1 MRRLSFILVLC
12 LVLGLAG
19 CGASGLAT
27 VVTTDDVPTTAEI
40 EQRGLLLS
48 SDTLPGGLAELTAM
62 ACEDGTACPAGSDA
76 SGKPVLGL
84 LSAAGEFTAAE
95 LPADVEKVCAVS
107 LLGGEAKA
115 VAEEAAGLCLLS
127 FSAGGETEC
136 AELSA
141 ELTGKLGE
149 VLGCAETG
157 GALYVLGGER
167 IVKLDAADGELE
179 SEALLPGEGY
189 PRSILACGG
198 EVYVLMDEYA
208 AGGTVYDFDA
218 QTLEAEPLDLGELY
232 PRALGK
238 DAGGALCVGV
248 RDGEREYVMAADG
261 GGKELLDWSRPG
273 ILVPEY
279 SLLFEDKGGGWLLF
293 YGGMAGLDR
302 ISRMSDDSRVEL
314 TLLSNFPTSELYA
327 LVNDFNTGN
336 TSSKLNVEYLPEDYD
351 PARLSEYIAGADVL
365 AFASADELFCLD
377 GAELEDLLGYLD
389 ADGEYSRGTLV
400 PELMEA
406 MLVDG
411 RLTWLPYAF
420 TIYSFTISSPE
431 PVEPGLSLADAEA
444 LAEAQTLPLF
454 PPWMTQDV
462 LWGWLGAFSAALY
475 IDEENASCSFDGGDY
490 AKLLELC
497 AAAPFET
504 PSGVSGQTPSLLGLA
519 PLQNLGVYANVCD
532 TYGAVKTYVGLP
544 DGSDRGHMFS
554 PVLSFAIPALSTHKA
569 EAWDFL
575 RSCLGKEQQ
584 LMSEFA
590 LPASAP
596 VLESQLGQL
605 LGEGMEFQGLV
616 LTLSEA
622 DAERF
627 HEILEHASGV
637 EHKLPEA
644 ERIMSEAAAACFAG
658 EITAAEAAENT
669 QRRVSEYLAGQN

>member
-1 MRRLSFILVLC
+1 MRRLSFILVFC
-12 LVLGLAG
+12 LVLGLTG
-19 CGASGLAT
+19 CGASGSAT
-27 VVTTDDVPTTAEI
+27 VPTTNNVPTTEEV

-48 SDTLPGGLAELTAM
+48 SDALPGGLSELTAM
-62 ACEDGTACPAGSDA
+62 AWEDGTACLAGSDA
-76 SGKPVLGL
+76 SGRPVLGL
-84 LSAAGEFTAAE
+84 LSAAGEFTTSE

-107 LLGGEAKA
+107 LLGGEVKA
-115 VAEEAAGLCLLS
+115 VAETAAGLCLLS
-127 FSAGGETEC
+127 FSAGGEAESM
-136 AELSA
+136 ELSA

-149 VLGCAETG
+149 VLGCTETG
-157 GALYVLGGER
+157 SALYVLSGER
-167 IVKLDAADGELE
+167 IVKLDAEGGIEC
-179 SEALLPGEGY
+179 EALLPGEGY

-248 RDGEREYVMAADG
+248 RDGESEYVMAADG

-302 ISRMSDDSRVEL
+302 ISRMSDDNRVEL
-314 TLLSNFPTSELYA
+314 TLLSNFPTSELYS

-336 TSSKLNVEYLPEDYD
+336 TASKLNVEYLPEGYD

-365 AFASADELFCLD
+365 AFASTDELFSLD

-389 ADGEYSRGTLV
+389 ADGEYNRGTLV

-420 TIYSFTISSPE
+420 TIYSFTIASAE

-454 PPWMTQDV
+454 PPWMTQGL
-462 LWGWLGAFSAALY
+462 LWDWLGAFSVALY

-497 AAAPFET
+497 ASAPLET
-504 PSGVSGQTPSLLGLA
+504 PDGVSGQTPSLLSLA
-519 PLQNLGVYANVCD
+519 PLQSLGVYAKVCD
-532 TYGAVKTYVGLP
+532 TYGAVTTYVGLP
-544 DGSDRGHMFS
+544 DENDRGHIFS

-569 EAWDFL
+569 EAWGFL
-575 RSCLGKEQQ
+575 RSCLGEEQQ

-605 LGEGMEFQGLV
+605 LDEGMEFQGQL
-616 LTLSEA
+616 LTLSDA

-627 HEILEHASGV
+627 REMLEHSSGV

-644 ERIMSEAAAACFAG
+644 ERIMSEEAAACFAG

>member
-19 CGASGLAT
+19 CGASGSAT

-48 SDTLPGGLAELTAM
+48 SNTLPGGLAELTAM
-62 ACEDGTACPAGSDA
+62 ADEDGTACLAGSDA
-76 SGKPVLGL
+76 SGGPVLGL
-84 LSAAGEFTAAE
+84 LSAAGDFTAAE
-95 LPADVEKVCAVS
+95 LPSDVEKVCAVS

-115 VAEEAAGLCLLS
+115 VAEAAAGLCLLS

-157 GALYVLGGER
+157 GALYILGGER
-167 IVKLDAADGELE
+167 IVKLDAEGGIAC
-179 SEALLPGEGY
+179 EALLPGEGY

-208 AGGTVYDFDA
+208 DGGTVYDFDA

-238 DAGGALCVGV
+238 DAGGVLCVGV
-248 RDGEREYVMAADG
+248 RDGEREYIMAADG

-336 TSSKLNVEYLPEDYD
+336 TASKLNVEYLPEDYD

-400 PELMEA
+400 PELTEA

-462 LWGWLGAFSAALY
+462 LWDWLGAFSAALY

-497 AAAPFET
+497 AAAPLET
-504 PSGVSGQTPSLLGLA
+504 PDGVSGQTPSLLSLA
-519 PLQNLGVYANVCD
+519 PLQSLGVYANVCD
-532 TYGAVKTYVGLP
+532 TYGAVTTYVGLP
-544 DGSDRGHMFS
+544 DGSDRGHIFS
-554 PVLSFAIPALSTHKA
+554 PVLSFAIPVLSTHKA

-575 RSCLGKEQQ
+575 RNCLGKEQQ

-644 ERIMSEAAAACFAG
+644 ERLMSEEAAACFAG

>member
-12 LVLGLAG
+12 LVLSLAG
-19 CGASGLAT
+19 CGASGSAT
-27 VVTTDDVPTTAEI
+27 VVTTDDMPTTAEI

-48 SDTLPGGLAELTAM
+48 SNTLPGGLAELTAM
-62 ACEDGTACPAGSDA
+62 ACEDGTACLAGSDA
-76 SGKPVLGL
+76 SGGPVLGL
-84 LSAAGEFTAAE
+84 LSAAGDFTAAE
-95 LPADVEKVCAVS
+95 LPSDVEKVYAVS

-115 VAEEAAGLCLLS
+115 VVEAAAGLCLLS

-157 GALYVLGGER
+157 GALYVLGAER
-167 IVKLDAADGELE
+167 IVELDAGGGIAC
-179 SEALLPGEGY
+179 EALLPGEGY

-208 AGGTVYDFDA
+208 DGGTVYDFDA

-314 TLLSNFPTSELYA
+314 TLLSNFPTSELCA
-327 LVNDFNTGN
+327 LVNNFNTGN
-336 TSSKLNVEYLPEDYD
+336 TASKLNVEYLPEDYD

-365 AFASADELFCLD
+365 AFASADGLFSLD

-420 TIYSFTISSPE
+420 TIDSFTISSAE

-497 AAAPFET
+497 AAAPLET
-504 PSGVSGQTPSLLGLA
+504 PSGVSGQTPSLLSLA
-519 PLQNLGVYANVCD
+519 PLQSLGVYANVCD
-532 TYGAVKTYVGLP
+532 TYGAVTTYVGLP

-584 LMSEFA
+584 LMSEFS

-605 LGEGMEFQGLV
+605 LGEGMEFQGPV

-627 HEILEHASGV
+627 HEILEHATGG

-644 ERIMSEAAAACFAG
+644 ERIMSEEAAACFAG
-658 EITAAEAAENT
+658 ESTAAEAAENT
-669 QRRVSEYLAGQN
+669 QRRVSEYLTGQN

>member
-19 CGASGLAT
+19 CGALGPAT
-27 VVTTDDVPTTAEI
+27 VPTTDDVPTTAEI

-48 SDTLPGGLAELTAM
+48 SDALPGGLAELTAM
-62 ACEDGTACPAGSDA
+62 ACEDGTACLAGADA
-76 SGKPVLGL
+76 SGGPVLGL
-84 LSAAGEFTAAE
+84 LSAAGDFTAAE

-115 VAEEAAGLCLLS
+115 VAEAAAGLCLLS

-149 VLGCAETG
+149 VVGCAETG
-157 GALYVLGGER
+157 GGLYVLGGER
-167 IVKLDAADGELE
+167 IVKLDAEGGIAC
-179 SEALLPGEGY
+179 EALLPGEGY

-248 RDGEREYVMAADG
+248 RDGEREYVMAADA

-336 TSSKLNVEYLPEDYD
+336 TASKLNVEYLPEDYD

-365 AFASADELFCLD
+365 AFASADGLFSLD

-420 TIYSFTISSPE
+420 TINSFTISSDE

-462 LWGWLGAFSAALY
+462 LWDWLGAFSAALY
-475 IDEENASCSFDGGDY
+475 IDEESASCSFDGGDY
-490 AKLLELC
+490 ARLLELC
-497 AAAPFET
+497 AAAPLET
-504 PSGVSGQTPSLLGLA
+504 PSGVSGQTPSLLSLA
-519 PLQNLGVYANVCD
+519 PLQSLGVYANVCD

-544 DGSDRGHMFS
+544 DGSDRGHVLS

-575 RSCLGKEQQ
+575 RSCLGKEKQ
-584 LMSEFA
+584 LMSEFS

-605 LGEGMEFQGLV
+605 LGEGMEFQGPV

-627 HEILEHASGV
+627 HEILGHASGV

-644 ERIMSEAAAACFAG
+644 ESIMSEEAAACFAG

>member
-1 MRRLSFILVLC
+1 MRRLSFILVFC
-12 LVLGLAG
+12 LVLGLTG
-19 CGASGLAT
+19 CGASGSAT
-27 VVTTDDVPTTAEI
+27 VPTTNNVPTTEEV

-48 SDTLPGGLAELTAM
+48 SDALPGGLSELTAM
-62 ACEDGTACPAGSDA
+62 AWEDGTACLAGSDA
-76 SGKPVLGL
+76 LGRPVLGL
-84 LSAAGEFTAAE
+84 LSAAGEFTTSE

-107 LLGGEAKA
+107 LLGGEVKA
-115 VAEEAAGLCLLS
+115 VAETAAGLCLLS
-127 FSAGGETEC
+127 FSAGGEAESM
-136 AELSA
+136 ELSA

-149 VLGCAETG
+149 VLGCTETG
-157 GALYVLGGER
+157 GALYVLSGER
-167 IVKLDAADGELE
+167 IVKLDAEGGIEC
-179 SEALLPGEGY
+179 EALLPGEGY

-208 AGGTVYDFDA
+208 DGGTVYDFDA

-293 YGGMAGLDR
+293 YGGIAGLDR
-302 ISRMSDDSRVEL
+302 ISRMSDDNRVEL
-314 TLLSNFPTSELYA
+314 TLLSNFPTSELYS

-336 TSSKLNVEYLPEDYD
+336 TASKLNVEYLPEGYD

-365 AFASADELFCLD
+365 AFASADGLFSLD

-420 TIYSFTISSPE
+420 TIYSFTIASAE
-431 PVEPGLSLADAEA
+431 PVEPGLSLADAET

-462 LWGWLGAFSAALY
+462 LWDWLGAFSAALY

-544 DGSDRGHMFS
+544 DVSDRGHMLS

-584 LMSEFA
+584 RMSEFA

-596 VLESQLGQL
+596 VLKSQLGQL
-605 LGEGMEFQGLV
+605 LGEGMEFQGLI

-644 ERIMSEAAAACFAG
+644 ERIMSEEAASCFAG